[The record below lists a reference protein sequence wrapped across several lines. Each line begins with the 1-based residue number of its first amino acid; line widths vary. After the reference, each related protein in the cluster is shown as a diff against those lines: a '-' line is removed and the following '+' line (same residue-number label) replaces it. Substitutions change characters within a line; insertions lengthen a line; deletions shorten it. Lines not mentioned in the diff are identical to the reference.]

1 MGGRYGPPVRSRTV
15 RTGASLNDAD
25 PVRVVLVERK
35 QRLLGSHHAVGVSFS
50 VVAEQAHGD
59 PLRDGANRPVVAG
72 EIVGV
77 ANFAGLTRAA
87 DQLLDL
93 AALAGVEGWL
103 VSVEG
108 RIERH
113 DSPIYLID
121 ATPQRAALCTALS
134 RSRGICKLPR
144 YACSSTSQNACYR
157 CRENKGRSELL
168 GAGPLVSLVFVH

>member
-1 MGGRYGPPVRSRTV
+1 MGTGLEVAPARGRALR
-15 RTGASLNDAD
+15 ASCAVPDRPDRGKLNDAD
-25 PVRVVLVERK
+25 PVRIVLLERK
-35 QRLLGSHHAVGVSFS
+35 QGLLGSDHAVGVIFS

-59 PLRDGANRPVVAG
+59 PLRDGANRHVVAG

-121 ATPQRAALCTALS
+121 ATPQRAALCTAL
-134 RSRGICKLPR
+134 
-144 YACSSTSQNACYR
+144 
-157 CRENKGRSELL
+157 
-168 GAGPLVSLVFVH
+168 